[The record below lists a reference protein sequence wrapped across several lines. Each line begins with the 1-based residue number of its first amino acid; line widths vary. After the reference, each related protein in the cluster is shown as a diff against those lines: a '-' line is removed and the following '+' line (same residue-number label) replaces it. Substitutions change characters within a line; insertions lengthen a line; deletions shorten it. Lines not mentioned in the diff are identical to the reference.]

1 MALKYVVKKTTFGFD
16 KTKAEKYVAR
26 PLTIGSVTFPEFCD
40 QVTKVGMA
48 PRGVVKLVLDG
59 AIDVLRMNIV
69 NGLSVSL
76 GDFGSLRPSFG
87 CQSQNE
93 EEKVDFDTLRNRKI
107 IFVPGTMLKDM
118 IRTVSIRKFELPGS
132 GQTPTPPS
140 GGGENP
146 DENPDIL

>member
-16 KTKAEKYVAR
+16 EKKAEKYVAR
-26 PLTIGSVTFPEFCD
+26 PLAMGSVSFPDFCD

-59 AIDVLRMNIV
+59 AIDVLNMNIV

-76 GDFGSLRPSFG
+76 GDFGTFRPSFG
-87 CQSQNE
+87 CNSQDE
-93 EEKVDFDTLRNRKI
+93 EGKVDADTLRNRKI
-107 IFVPGTMLKDM
+107 MFTPGSMLKETV
-118 IRTVSIRKFELPGS
+118 RNVSIRKFELPGS
-132 GQTPTPPS
+132 GQTTPPPS